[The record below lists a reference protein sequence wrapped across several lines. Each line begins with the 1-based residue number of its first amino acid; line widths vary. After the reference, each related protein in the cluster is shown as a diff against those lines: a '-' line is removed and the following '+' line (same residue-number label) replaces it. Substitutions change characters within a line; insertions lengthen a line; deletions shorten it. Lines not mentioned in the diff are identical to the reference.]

1 MAGIIVQLIIS
12 WVLLWWIEKQ
22 NLLALGVR
30 PTADRVKQFG
40 LGFGI
45 GLVFL
50 SCFFLFTAHLVNHP
64 YIVNSAYA
72 VRDFIGSV
80 RYVVQ
85 SVLFE
90 ELIFRGAILYIL
102 IRRVGPVKTILVS
115 AVAFGIYHWFSFNLF
130 GQPMNMI
137 LIFVGTGVMG
147 YVLALAFYRTK
158 SLYLP
163 IALHLGYNFTSM
175 IVFSSDKSIGP
186 QLLVRGDATGIVDP
200 GFIVSLFV
208 TLVYF
213 TGFPLLAY
221 LYVRRINTKDK
232 DAAVVGSSTG

>member
-12 WVLLWWIEKQ
+12 WLLLWLIEKK
-22 NLLALGVR
+22 NILALGIA
-30 PTADRVKQFG
+30 PTGEHIKQFG
-40 LGFGI
+40 FGFCI

-50 SCFFLFTAHLVNHP
+50 SCFFLLTAYLVNHP
-64 YIVNSAYA
+64 HIVNPAYS
-72 VRDFIGSV
+72 VHDFLGSV

-102 IRRVGPVKTILVS
+102 IRRVGPVKATLVS
-115 AVAFGIYHWFSFNLF
+115 TVAFGIYHWFSFNLF

-137 LIFVGTGVMG
+137 LIFVGTGLMG

-175 IVFSSDKSIGP
+175 IIFSSDKSIGP
-186 QLLVRGDATGIVDP
+186 QLLIRGDATGIVDP
-200 GFIVSLFV
+200 GSIVSLFV

-221 LYVRRINTKDK
+221 LYVRRIDTKDK
-232 DAAVVGSSTG
+232 DSVVVGSTI